1 MNKLEYVIKK
11 LADKSARAEA
21 MFVTGVSARTLAY
34 IIKREVKPQPRTLEA
49 LFTHFKNKA
58 KK

>member
-11 LADKSARAEA
+11 LSNRDSHAEA
-21 MFVTGVSARTLAY
+21 MFVTGVSARTIAY
-34 IIKREVKPQPRTLEA
+34 ILKREVTPQKRTLEA
-49 LFTHFKNKA
+49 LFNHFKNKV